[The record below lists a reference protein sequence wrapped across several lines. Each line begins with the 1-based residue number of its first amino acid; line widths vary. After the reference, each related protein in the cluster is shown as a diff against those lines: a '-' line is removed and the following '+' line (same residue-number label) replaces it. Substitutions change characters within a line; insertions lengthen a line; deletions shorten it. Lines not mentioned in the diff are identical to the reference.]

1 MLPQSHVDP
10 KIASSSGMCVGFG
23 LSSAVEISLG
33 DCHLYLLT
41 FTGDIDEKLCGI
53 VLNSATISVRIEELT
68 SLRAKVSVV
77 NVPTSIWL
85 EDLRPSMAQKK
96 AT

>member
-1 MLPQSHVDP
+1 
-10 KIASSSGMCVGFG
+10 MCVGLG

-33 DCHLYLLT
+33 DCRLCDLT

-53 VLNSATISVRIEELT
+53 VLNSASLSGRIEELT

-77 NVPTSIWL
+77 YVSTKIWL
-85 EDLRPSMAQKK
+85 EDLRPSMAQ
-96 AT
+96 AMTA